1 MNQLRKMLKH
11 FWRDYVLVKAYIV
24 EYGYKVQSIG
34 IPSLDNNFVTYISIL
49 GLPTLRIFRMDEYLK
64 IYIDREGLVYFN
76 DDESMSEF
84 PVEAVIYNK
93 PVFNST
99 SILSNRKYIY
109 LPKYKC
115 SSTFNIKE
123 PTEEM
128 VKKYI
133 EGYKCL

>member
-1 MNQLRKMLKH
+1 M
-11 FWRDYVLVKAYIV
+11 LVKAYIV

-34 IPSLDNNFVTYISIL
+34 IPSLDNNFVTYIAIE
-49 GLPTLRIFRMDEYLK
+49 GLPTLKIFRIDEYLK
-64 IYIDREGLVYFN
+64 IYIDREGLIYFN

-93 PVFNST
+93 PIFNCSD
-99 SILSNRKYIY
+99 RKYIY

-123 PTEEM
+123 PTEEI
-128 VKKYI
+128 VKNYI

>member
-1 MNQLRKMLKH
+1 M
-11 FWRDYVLVKAYIV
+11 LVKAYIV

-49 GLPTLRIFRMDEYLK
+49 GLPTLRIFRMNEYLK
-64 IYIDREGLVYFN
+64 IYTDREGLVYFN

-109 LPKYKC
+109 LPQYKC

-128 VKKYI
+128 VKEYI

>member
-1 MNQLRKMLKH
+1 M
-11 FWRDYVLVKAYIV
+11 LVKAYIV

-93 PVFNST
+93 PVFNSI

-109 LPKYKC
+109 LPQYKC

>member
-1 MNQLRKMLKH
+1 M
-11 FWRDYVLVKAYIV
+11 LVKAYIV

-34 IPSLDNNFVTYISIL
+34 IPSLDNNFVTYIAID

-64 IYIDREGLVYFN
+64 IYTNKKGLVYFN

-84 PVEAVIYNK
+84 PVEAIIYNK
-93 PVFNST
+93 SVFNCN

-109 LPKYKC
+109 LPEYKC
-115 SSTFNIKE
+115 SSTFNVKGL
-123 PTEEM
+123 TEEM

>member
-1 MNQLRKMLKH
+1 M
-11 FWRDYVLVKAYIV
+11 LVKAYIV

-34 IPSLDNNFVTYISIL
+34 IPSLDINFITYMSIL
-49 GLPTLRIFRMDEYLK
+49 GLPTLRVFRMDEYLK
-64 IYIDREGLVYFN
+64 IYRDREGLVYFN
-76 DDESMSEF
+76 DDESMSEV

-93 PVFNST
+93 PVFNCT

-115 SSTFNIKE
+115 SSTFNVKE

>member
-1 MNQLRKMLKH
+1 M
-11 FWRDYVLVKAYIV
+11 LVKAYIV
-24 EYGYKVQSIG
+24 EFGYKVQSIG
-34 IPSLDNNFVTYISIL
+34 IPSLDNNFVTYVSIL
-49 GLPTLRIFRMDEYLK
+49 GLPTLRIFRMNEYLK
-64 IYIDREGLVYFN
+64 IYTDREGLVYFN

-93 PVFNST
+93 PAFNYS
-99 SILSNRKYIY
+99 SILNNRKYIY
-109 LPKYKC
+109 LPQYKC

>member
-1 MNQLRKMLKH
+1 M
-11 FWRDYVLVKAYIV
+11 LVKAYIA

-34 IPSLDNNFVTYISIL
+34 IPSLDNNFVTYIAIDGLSI
-49 GLPTLRIFRMDEYLK
+49 LRIFRMGEYLK
-64 IYIDREGLVYFN
+64 IYKDREGLIYFN

-93 PVFNST
+93 SVFNCT

-128 VKKYI
+128 IKKYI

>member
-1 MNQLRKMLKH
+1 M
-11 FWRDYVLVKAYIV
+11 LVKAYIV
-24 EYGYKVQSIG
+24 EYGYAVQSIG

-49 GLPTLRIFRMDEYLK
+49 GLPTLRIFRMNEYLK
-64 IYIDREGLVYFN
+64 MYADREGLVYFN
-76 DDESMSEF
+76 NTESMSEF

-93 PVFNST
+93 SVFNCT
-99 SILSNRKYIY
+99 SILSNKKYIY

-115 SSTFNIKE
+115 SSTFNVKE

-128 VKKYI
+128 IKNYI

>member
-1 MNQLRKMLKH
+1 M
-11 FWRDYVLVKAYIV
+11 LVKAYIV

-34 IPSLDNNFVTYISIL
+34 IPSLDKQFVTYISIL

-93 PVFNST
+93 PVFNSA

-123 PTEEM
+123 PTEKM
-128 VKKYI
+128 VKNYI

>member
-1 MNQLRKMLKH
+1 M
-11 FWRDYVLVKAYIV
+11 LVKAYIV
-24 EYGYKVQSIG
+24 EYGYRVQSIG
-34 IPSLDNNFVTYISIL
+34 ILSLDNNFVTYIAIE
-49 GLPTLRIFRMDEYLK
+49 GLPTLRIFRTDEYLK
-64 IYIDREGLVYFN
+64 IYLNKKGLVYFN

-93 PVFNST
+93 PDFNCA

-115 SSTFNIKE
+115 SSTFNVKE
-123 PTEEM
+123 PTEEI
-128 VKKYI
+128 VKSYI

>member
-1 MNQLRKMLKH
+1 M
-11 FWRDYVLVKAYIV
+11 LVKAYIV

-34 IPSLDNNFVTYISIL
+34 IPSLDNNFVTYIAIA

-64 IYIDREGLVYFN
+64 IYTDREGLVCFN
-76 DDESMSEF
+76 DTESMSEF
-84 PVEAVIYNK
+84 PVKAVIYNK
-93 PVFNST
+93 PVFNCT

-128 VKKYI
+128 IKKYI

>member
-1 MNQLRKMLKH
+1 M
-11 FWRDYVLVKAYIV
+11 LVKAYIK

-34 IPSLDNNFVTYISIL
+34 IPSLDNQFVTYIAID
-49 GLPTLRIFRMDEYLK
+49 GLPTLRIFRMNEYLK
-64 IYIDREGLVYFN
+64 IHTNKEGLVYFN

-84 PVEAVIYNK
+84 PVEAVIYSK
-93 PVFNST
+93 PTLTCNSSRT
-99 SILSNRKYIY
+99 NRKYIY

-115 SSTFNIKE
+115 SSTLFDVKE
-123 PTEEM
+123 PTEEL

>member
-1 MNQLRKMLKH
+1 M
-11 FWRDYVLVKAYIV
+11 LVKAYIV

-49 GLPTLRIFRMDEYLK
+49 GLPTLRIFRMNEYLK
-64 IYIDREGLVYFN
+64 IYTDREGLVYFN

-93 PVFNST
+93 PIFNSI

-115 SSTFNIKE
+115 SSTFNVKE

-128 VKKYI
+128 IKKYI

>member
-1 MNQLRKMLKH
+1 M
-11 FWRDYVLVKAYIV
+11 LVKAYIV

-49 GLPTLRIFRMDEYLK
+49 GLPTLRIFRMNEYLK

-76 DDESMSEF
+76 DGESMSEF

-109 LPKYKC
+109 LPQYKC
-115 SSTFNIKE
+115 SSAFNIKE

-128 VKKYI
+128 VKEYI

>member
-1 MNQLRKMLKH
+1 M
-11 FWRDYVLVKAYIV
+11 LVKAYIV

>member
-1 MNQLRKMLKH
+1 M
-11 FWRDYVLVKAYIV
+11 LVKAYIV
-24 EYGYKVQSIG
+24 EYGYRVQSIG
-34 IPSLDNNFVTYISIL
+34 IPSLDNNFITYIAIE
-49 GLPTLRIFRMDEYLK
+49 GLPTIRIFRTDEYLK
-64 IYIDREGLVYFN
+64 IYTDREGLVCFN

-93 PVFNST
+93 PVFNYT

>member
-1 MNQLRKMLKH
+1 M
-11 FWRDYVLVKAYIV
+11 LVKAYIV

-93 PVFNST
+93 PVFNSI

-128 VKKYI
+128 VKEYI

>member
-1 MNQLRKMLKH
+1 M
-11 FWRDYVLVKAYIV
+11 LVKAYIV

-64 IYIDREGLVYFN
+64 IYLNKKGLVYFN

-93 PVFNST
+93 PAFNYT

>member
-1 MNQLRKMLKH
+1 M
-11 FWRDYVLVKAYIV
+11 LVKAYIV
-24 EYGYKVQSIG
+24 EYGYRVQSIG
-34 IPSLDNNFVTYISIL
+34 IPSLDNNFVTYIAIE
-49 GLPTLRIFRMDEYLK
+49 GLPTLRIFRTDEYLK
-64 IYIDREGLVYFN
+64 IYLNKKGLVYFN

-93 PVFNST
+93 PVFNYRYN
-99 SILSNRKYIY
+99 LSNRKFIY

-115 SSTFNIKE
+115 SSTFNVKE